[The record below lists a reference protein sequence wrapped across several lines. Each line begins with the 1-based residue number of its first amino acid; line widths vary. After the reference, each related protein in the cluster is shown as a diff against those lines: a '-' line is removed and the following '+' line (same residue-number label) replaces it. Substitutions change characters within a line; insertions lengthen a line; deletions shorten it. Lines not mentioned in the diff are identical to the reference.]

1 MINST
6 REEHAI
12 VVHFKYSKKTLDPLH
27 QLETQLTQIIEQ
39 NALGEYDGH
48 EIAKDTNGFIYMYG
62 NNAEH
67 LFKAVKP
74 VLDQTDFMKGAIAL
88 LRFGGPGASDIEVEV
103 GTD

>member
-12 VVHFKYSKKTLDPLH
+12 VVHFKYSNKTLDALH
-27 QLETQLTQIIEQ
+27 QLETQLSQIIEQ
-39 NALGEYDGH
+39 HSLGEYDGH

-62 NNAEH
+62 SNAEN

-74 VLDQTDFMKGAIAL
+74 VLDNTDFMKGAIAL

-103 GTD
+103 GSD

>member
-1 MINST
+1 MINSI

-12 VVHFKYSKKTLDPLH
+12 VVHFKYKKKSLDELH
-27 QLETQLTQIIEQ
+27 QLETQLSQIIEE
-39 NALGEYDGH
+39 NSLGEYDGH

-62 NNAEH
+62 TNAEN

-74 VLDQTDFMKGAIAL
+74 VLDKTDFMKGAIAI

-103 GTD
+103 GTE

>member
-12 VVHFKYSKKTLDPLH
+12 VVHYKYNKKTLDPL
-27 QLETQLTQIIEQ
+27 QKLETQLSQIIEE
-39 NALGEYDGH
+39 NSLGEYDGH

-62 NNAEH
+62 SNAEH

-74 VLDQTDFMKGAIAL
+74 VLDQTDFMKGAVAL